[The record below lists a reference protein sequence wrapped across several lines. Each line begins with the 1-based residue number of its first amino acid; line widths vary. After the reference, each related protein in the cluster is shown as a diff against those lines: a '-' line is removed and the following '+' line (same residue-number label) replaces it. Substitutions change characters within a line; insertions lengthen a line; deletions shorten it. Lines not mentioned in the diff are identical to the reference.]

1 MCEWLCGLITIAP
14 ACIMVAVAIIFSGG
28 SANDVVST
36 ASISLYERNI
46 QITGTL
52 NKIVGHIDRDK
63 HKQ

>member
-1 MCEWLCGLITIAP
+1 
-14 ACIMVAVAIIFSGG
+14 MVAVTIIFSGG

-36 ASISLYERNI
+36 ASISLYERKI